1 VGYQLLFILGGIFV
15 VIVWIIGKKLVKE

>member
-1 VGYQLLFILGGIFV
+1 LGYQLLFILGGIFV